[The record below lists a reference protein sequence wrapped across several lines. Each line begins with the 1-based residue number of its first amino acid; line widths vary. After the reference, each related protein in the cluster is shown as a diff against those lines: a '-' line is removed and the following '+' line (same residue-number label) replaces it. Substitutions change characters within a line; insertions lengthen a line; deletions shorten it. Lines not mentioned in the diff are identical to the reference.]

1 MSKAAAGDSVIN
13 PPNYKCPILSWT
25 PQSRPIFPTAH
36 SSGQHLHHLRPTQIQ
51 SRAFLISTPSINQWW
66 HRHRKCFPPF
76 FHHFHYIQEWFKLSR
91 FDSIIITLLLSM
103 MRVSVTQLLVT
114 ASLATAL
121 PQLQIPA
128 NNNNNNIF
136 RSFPSSSGQGIQ
148 GEVSRVT
155 IVEVG
160 DRVTSK
166 VWAANDS
173 SAKSCTITEK
183 TPTRGWAFSV
193 IVQLRRLI
201 VCSSS
206 SDVLC
211 MTVPWPLGR
220 RVLAAIRTRS

>member
-1 MSKAAAGDSVIN
+1 M
-13 PPNYKCPILSWT
+13 L
-25 PQSRPIFPTAH
+25 
-36 SSGQHLHHLRPTQIQ
+36 
-51 SRAFLISTPSINQWW
+51 
-66 HRHRKCFPPF
+66 
-76 FHHFHYIQEWFKLSR
+76 KLSR

-166 VWAANDS
+166 V
-173 SAKSCTITEK
+173 
-183 TPTRGWAFSV
+183 
-193 IVQLRRLI
+193 
-201 VCSSS
+201 
-206 SDVLC
+206 
-211 MTVPWPLGR
+211 
-220 RVLAAIRTRS
+220 